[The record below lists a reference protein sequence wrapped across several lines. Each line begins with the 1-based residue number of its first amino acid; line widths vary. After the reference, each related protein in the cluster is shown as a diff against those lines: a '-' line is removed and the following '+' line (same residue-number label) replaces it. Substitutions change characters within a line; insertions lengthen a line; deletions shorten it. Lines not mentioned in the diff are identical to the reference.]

1 MDESKN
7 QLAKELMTNFKQ
19 LKKYFR
25 PSSSVSV
32 LKPSEIMLL
41 FTIKENASLN
51 NEGIMASE
59 ISNIL
64 SVTSPTVTGLIN
76 SLETAGYLLK
86 MTDKADRRAI
96 RIFLTDKAEEFLKVA
111 YENFISQFYEIVTI
125 LGDDKSRQLLSL
137 ITELNANYSEKKPKR
152 RI

>member
-1 MDESKN
+1 MDEVKN
-7 QLAKELMTNFKQ
+7 LLAQELMKNFKQ
-19 LKKYFR
+19 LKKFFR

-41 FTIKENASLN
+41 FTIKENASQH

-76 SLETAGYLLK
+76 SLEGAGYLLK
-86 MTDKADRRAI
+86 TTDKTDRRAI
-96 RIFLTDKAEEFLKVA
+96 RIFLTDKAEEFLKEA
-111 YENFISQFYEIVTI
+111 YESFISQFYEIVTI

-137 ITELNANYSEKKPKR
+137 ITELNANFIEKNSKR

>member
-1 MDESKN
+1 MDEVKN

-19 LKKYFR
+19 LKKIFR
-25 PSSSVSV
+25 PHSNLLV
-32 LKPSEIMLL
+32 LKPSEVMLL

-51 NEGIMASE
+51 NEGMMASE

-76 SLETAGYLLK
+76 NLESLGYLTK
-86 MTDKADRRAI
+86 TTDKTDRRAI
-96 RIFLTDKAEEFLKVA
+96 RILLTVKAEEFLKEA
-111 YENFISQFYEIVTI
+111 YESFISQFYEIVSI
-125 LGDDKSRQLLSL
+125 LGEDKSRQLLSL
-137 ITELNANYSEKKPKR
+137 LLEINSNFSEKNSKR